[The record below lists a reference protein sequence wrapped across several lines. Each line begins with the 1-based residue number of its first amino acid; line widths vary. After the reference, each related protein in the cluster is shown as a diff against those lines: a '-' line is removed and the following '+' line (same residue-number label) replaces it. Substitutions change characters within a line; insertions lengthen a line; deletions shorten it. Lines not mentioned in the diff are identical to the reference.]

1 MMYTNEIQ
9 IDINENLN
17 SVNVWGKYEMVD
29 KLFGDEVV
37 GREPQIEDIVWGDLK
52 YSTEENQL
60 IQEYINTHFTELSE
74 KLIDND

>member
-9 IDINENLN
+9 IDINENLD

-52 YSTEENQL
+52 YSIEENQF

>member
-1 MMYTNEIQ
+1 MYTNDIQ

-37 GREPQIEDIVWGDLK
+37 GREPSVEDVVWGDDK
-52 YSTEENQL
+52 YSIEENQL
-60 IQEYINTHFTELSE
+60 IQSYVKKHFAELSE
-74 KLIDND
+74 KLIEND